1 MKTHLDP
8 QPLVIAQRFKFH
20 QRNQK
25 SGESIAQFVA
35 ELRKCAEHCD
45 FQNKLD
51 ETIRDRLVCGL
62 RNETIQKRLLA
73 ERNLTLVTA
82 IEIAQGME
90 AATKQTS
97 ELRAVSNPRDT
108 CSP

>member
-1 MKTHLDP
+1 MRPVKTHLDP

-45 FQNKLD
+45 FQLD
-51 ETIRDRLVCGL
+51 ETIRDRLICGL
-62 RNETIQKRLLA
+62 RNETILL
-73 ERNLTLVTA
+73 
-82 IEIAQGME
+82 
-90 AATKQTS
+90 
-97 ELRAVSNPRDT
+97 
-108 CSP
+108 

>member
-35 ELRKCAEHCD
+35 ELRKYAEHCD

-51 ETIRDRLVCGL
+51 ETKACLW
-62 RNETIQKRLLA
+62 TTQ
-73 ERNLTLVTA
+73 
-82 IEIAQGME
+82 
-90 AATKQTS
+90 
-97 ELRAVSNPRDT
+97 
-108 CSP
+108 